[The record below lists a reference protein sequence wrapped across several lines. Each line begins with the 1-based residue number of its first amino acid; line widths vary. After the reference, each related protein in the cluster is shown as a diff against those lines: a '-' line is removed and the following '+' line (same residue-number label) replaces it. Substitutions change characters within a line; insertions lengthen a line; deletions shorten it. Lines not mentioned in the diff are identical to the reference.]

1 MHVRETFVSDDALAL
16 SFRGNI
22 DTEAGAADAEVLLRK
37 RLFSKFLTRVDVGAW
52 YRTRGDEVRYYL
64 GAKKKVGLNSDGL
77 TAFEARASASV
88 CPGTRQSEWAGRL
101 QLTQKVFNFTEDQDL
116 KLKAGYDLRERKF
129 FAQVRENNWT
139 LRADSTGYWGV
150 AYDLCACPWSQGGEG
165 VAGGSWGEA

>member
-22 DTEAGAADAEVLLRK
+22 DTEVGGADAEVLLRK

-88 CPGTRQSEWAGRL
+88 CPGTHQSEWAGRL

-150 AYDLCACPWSQGGEG
+150 AYDL
-165 VAGGSWGEA
+165 